1 MALRKLVDEARKVN
15 AGDDRR
21 RAAQEASYRF
31 ILVMAGDAPGFEDAA
46 RALFAGDAQ
55 RFESLLLAWP
65 EDVREHALWLAT
77 DAFAA

>member
-1 MALRKLVDEARKVN
+1 MEMV
-15 AGDDRR
+15 
-21 RAAQEASYRF
+21 
-31 ILVMAGDAPGFEDAA
+31 GDAPGFEESA
-46 RALFAGDAQ
+46 RALFAGEAG

>member
-1 MALRKLVDEARKVN
+1 
-15 AGDDRR
+15 
-21 RAAQEASYRF
+21 RF
-31 ILVMAGDAPGFEDAA
+31 LLEMVGDAPGFEESA
-46 RALFAGDAQ
+46 RALFAGEAG